1 MPLFGRKKE
10 EPRPVPQMN
19 PVEKSQDE
27 EKPSEFVEMLKMNL
41 QKPQTSQ
48 QKQEIPIP
56 QTPLKQE
63 ISMPPMAVKIPEPIE
78 EEEPEI
84 KKETQ
89 FAPLFIKLDRYKNI
103 LHQVSELK
111 MTMLTVKNTLAVIT
125 EMDKLKAES
134 MKMIQDAVERVD
146 KKLAALD
153 TELIKPS
160 GYHDMVPQQ
169 IARESLQSE
178 LDELKGQI
186 EALRFEMEQ
195 TA

>member
-10 EPRPVPQMN
+10 EPQPSPQMN

-63 ISMPPMAVKIPEPIE
+63 ISMPPMTVKIPEPIE
-78 EEEPEI
+78 EEEHEI